1 MVELE
6 FLRLFQQIC
15 VNRFSLNVAV
25 VMIIGISLV
34 LVGVTAIVAPMFA
47 SAMYG
52 VAVVD
57 GTAQTYVRAAGIRD
71 VAIGCWLLALSVV
84 GAGQRVLGIS
94 VMAAA
99 LIPAG
104 DAIIVWV
111 AAGKHS
117 AAALTLHGSS
127 AIIFVALGFWLLR
140 TARKPWQ

>member
-1 MVELE
+1 MK
-6 FLRLFQQIC
+6 
-15 VNRFSLNVAV
+15 NFSLSVAV

-52 VAVVD
+52 VTVVD
-57 GTAQTYVRAAGIRD
+57 RTAQTYVWAAGIRD
-71 VAIGCWLLALSVV
+71 IAIGCWLLALAVL
-84 GAGQRVLGIS
+84 GAGRRVLGIS

-111 AAGKHS
+111 AAGKHGV
-117 AAALTLHGSS
+117 AALALHSSS
-127 AIIFVALGFWLLR
+127 AIVFVALGFWLLR
-140 TARKPWQ
+140 TAQD